1 MMKIPEIK
9 AEMCCYCGGCVA
21 ICPKDAIELIETRI
35 IISAEKCG
43 NCGLCKKF
51 SQVGA
56 IR

>member
-1 MMKIPEIK
+1 MKIPEIK

-51 SQVGA
+51 CPVGA